1 MHGKGFTSSSIE
13 QLSAQYEQKLSKSTQ
28 LAEDTVDTAVLLI
41 GVVVTC
47 GCRHKLQVFWHGWI
61 GVPIKRWQWLDQ
73 WSQLGSISK
82 QSKYDTGLLEIVVG
96 IIELD
101 DLVVVMGILVVVL
114 IYRLFV
120 EKKDWLLVVV
130 MLFIGKLQSLQLNLH
145 ATVNS
150 TPFIYEP
157 FKLQC
162 SGS

>member
-1 MHGKGFTSSSIE
+1 MHGKGFTLSSNE

-41 GVVVTC
+41 DVVVTC
-47 GCRHKLQVFWHGWI
+47 GWRHKLQVFWHGWI
-61 GVPIKRWQWLDQ
+61 GASIKRWQWLDQ

-82 QSKYDTGLLEIVVG
+82 QSKDDTGLLEIVVG
-96 IIELD
+96 IIEID
-101 DLVVVMGILVVVL
+101 DFIVVLGILVVVL
-114 IYRLFV
+114 VYGLFV
-120 EKKDWLLVVV
+120 GKKDWLLVVV
-130 MLFIGKLQSLQLNLH
+130 MLFVGKLQSLQLNLH

-150 TPFIYEP
+150 TPLIYES